1 MSLPP
6 DAAAAYTEKFAIEH
20 AALAA
25 GESFEAAQAKGDA
38 FMQDKPGYIPPD
50 QPAKAQTGEPRTV
63 TQEQRQAAAAR
74 IEELIA
80 DKDFGK
86 RLLSGDHKARK
97 EWRELHETGGPEAL
111 MAVQEFKRDEKAIAH
126 FAEFHSLSAEH
137 VEELREFKPVP
148 PQVHRKAVAWVARNS
163 RDPEFA
169 KKYLSGDPEA
179 GRLMFLANSLIA
191 RGPAEEG
198 NS

>member
-6 DAAAAYTEKFAIEH
+6 DVAAALTERFSIEH
-20 AALAA
+20 AALVA

-50 QPAKAQTGEPRTV
+50 RPKAAGEQQPTALA
-63 TQEQRQAAAAR
+63 QRQAAAAR

-86 RLLSGDHKARK
+86 RLLGGDHKAVT
-97 EWRELHETGGPEAL
+97 EWRELHETGGAEAL
-111 MAVQEFKRDEKAIAH
+111 MAVQEFKRDEKVIAH
-126 FAEFHSLSAEH
+126 FADRHGLSAEL
-137 VEELREFKPVP
+137 VAELREFKPVAP
-148 PQVHRKAVAWVARNS
+148 EIYREAVAWVDRQS
-163 RDPEFA
+163 RDREFA
-169 KKYLSGDPEA
+169 KKYLAGDPEA

-191 RGPAEEG
+191 RGPAAAEG
-198 NS
+198 